1 VQSGCASVLIAA
13 TWASH
18 AFAQTAIGHDRSGH
32 TDVAHIAPSHSDARI
47 DSLLSV
53 ARKAS
58 LAFSD
63 RSAAISAG
71 YRRVGMDFPSMGE
84 HWVNPR
90 LVFEGKFDVGH
101 PAILTYS
108 MVHGRPTLLGVVF
121 AIPLAPGEAPPAAF
135 GSRAIWHEHNGSL
148 EEESLL
154 PEHHSMP
161 STESEVRLAVLHAW
175 VRAANPDGVFEA
187 ENWALPFVRL
197 GLDVPASFP
206 KGAARALALLSGGDR
221 YFLSLGGD
229 QATVAIAS
237 ALAGCRDVARN
248 IVSRAQ
254 TRGQPIA
261 AADLRDLDRAWSA
274 AVLSVR
280 NAAGS
285 DAAKRI
291 NGGIRPNETR

>member
-1 VQSGCASVLIAA
+1 
-13 TWASH
+13 
-18 AFAQTAIGHDRSGH
+18 
-32 TDVAHIAPSHSDARI
+32 
-47 DSLLSV
+47 
-53 ARKAS
+53 
-58 LAFSD
+58 
-63 RSAAISAG
+63 
-71 YRRVGMDFPSMGE
+71 MDFPSMGE
-84 HWVNPR
+84 HWVNPSM
-90 LVFEGKFDVGH
+90 VFEGKFDVAH

-108 MVHGRPTLLGVVF
+108 LVHGRPTLLGVVF

-135 GSRAIWHEHNGSL
+135 GPRAIWHEHNGSL